1 MNDHPLFLIR
11 HQRTGRVRCI
21 LTRAY
26 RATPK
31 AVLLIWAGALVTGF
45 AVSSNPALASANV
58 PPDLP
63 PGQCVMPA
71 SPPTL
76 SCPVCPAPVA
86 CPVMPT
92 EPPFI
97 EPNIEVTKPEI
108 PRGRLERAAWNGMR
122 DWNADDTSEALT
134 AFEQG
139 CPVLKSRP
147 EWADVCDKA
156 TALVGTKFTKQA
168 AATFFRDNFQPFKVY
183 NADDSSTGTVTG
195 YYEPLL
201 RGSRTR
207 TDVYSYPIYA
217 TPRDLVVV
225 ELADLYADL
234 KFRRLR
240 GRILENKLV
249 PYYDRAEIDSPRA
262 PLKGLE
268 IVWVDNP
275 VELFFLQIQGSGQVQ
290 LPDGSRIRLGYAE
303 QNGRPFRSLGGVLIR
318 RGEIRPEHASMQGIK
333 AWAERNPHKLQQ
345 YMNANPSYVFFKEI
359 PSRGSGPIG
368 TLGVPLTAERSIAV
382 DPRVIPLGVPVF
394 LSTTFPGTRQPLNR
408 LMVAQDTGGAIAGA
422 VRVDFF
428 WGFGDDAG
436 AQAGRMKQKGE
447 KWVLLPLGYDPNADQ
462 NNAPRVTT
470 TNISALK

>member
-11 HQRTGRVRCI
+11 HRRTGRVRCI

-31 AVLLIWAGALVTGF
+31 AVLLICAGALVTGF
-45 AVSSNPALASANV
+45 AVSSHPALASANV

-108 PRGRLERAAWNGMR
+108 PRGRLERAAWHGMR

-359 PSRGSGPIG
+359 PSRGSTDWHAWCPPNRRAFDCCRSTGHTAWRPGIFINNIPRHQTAAESADG
-368 TLGVPLTAERSIAV
+368 CTRHRRGDRGRSTCGFFLGIRRRCWRS
-382 DPRVIPLGVPVF
+382 
-394 LSTTFPGTRQPLNR
+394 
-408 LMVAQDTGGAIAGA
+408 GGAHETK
-422 VRVDFF
+422 
-428 WGFGDDAG
+428 
-436 AQAGRMKQKGE
+436 GREVGI
-447 KWVLLPLGYDPNADQ
+447 
-462 NNAPRVTT
+462 TT
-470 TNISALK
+470 ARI